1 MDFIKWYVNKYGLM
15 LGGGSLLIVA
25 LSFIGL
31 AVVTKGIILILIPL
45 AVSWF
50 VVVEFIGYSVDK
62 DYDR

>member
-1 MDFIKWYVNKYGLM
+1 MDFIKWYVNKYGLI

-45 AVSWF
+45 AVFWF

>member
-45 AVSWF
+45 AVFWF